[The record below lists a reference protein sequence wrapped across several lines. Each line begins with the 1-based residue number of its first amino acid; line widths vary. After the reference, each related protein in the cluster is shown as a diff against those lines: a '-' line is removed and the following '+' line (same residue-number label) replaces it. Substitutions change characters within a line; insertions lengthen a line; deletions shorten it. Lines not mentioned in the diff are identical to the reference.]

1 MDWKEIF
8 TPPFMADT
16 YNLGIIWASNFEM
29 VTTPTNLM
37 DIAADHYVFGAER
50 AMETI
55 VEAMNAKCEGRE
67 PKCPMKLEDIK
78 YEGSETSST
87 VSFTAYGDKMS
98 IEVRGWGLLTGPK
111 KMSPEEAAAIQ
122 DSIGQFI
129 VESVTEANNIT
140 TDGEQK

>member
-16 YNLGIIWASNFEM
+16 YNPGIIWASNFET

-37 DIAADHYVFGAER
+37 DIAADKYVFGAER

-55 VEAMNAKCEGRE
+55 VEAINAKCEGRK

-78 YEGSETSST
+78 YDGSDNSAT

-98 IEVRGWGLLTGPK
+98 IEVRGWGLLTGPM
-111 KMSPEEAAAIQ
+111 KMPPEEAAAIQ
-122 DSIGQFI
+122 DEIGQFI
-129 VESVTEANNIT
+129 VESVTEANKIT
-140 TDGEQK
+140 TDGEQT

>member
-1 MDWKEIF
+1 
-8 TPPFMADT
+8 MADT
-16 YNLGIIWASNFEM
+16 YNPGIIWASNFET

-37 DIAADHYVFGAER
+37 DIAADNYVFGAER
-50 AMETI
+50 AMDTI

-78 YEGSETSST
+78 YEGSDNSAT

-98 IEVRGWGLLTGPK
+98 IEVRGWGLLTGPM
-111 KMSPEEAAAIQ
+111 KMPPEEAAAIQ
-122 DSIGQFI
+122 DAIGQFI

>member
-8 TPPFMADT
+8 NPPFMADE
-16 YNLGIIWASNFEM
+16 YNPGTIWASNFEM

-50 AMETI
+50 AMATI

-78 YEGSETSST
+78 YEGSDTSST

-129 VESVTEANNIT
+129 VDSVTEANNIT
-140 TDGEQK
+140 TDGEQQ

>member
-1 MDWKEIF
+1 MNWKEIF
-8 TPPFMADT
+8 TPPFMTDT
-16 YNLGIIWASNFEM
+16 YNPGIIWASNFET

-37 DIAADHYVFGAER
+37 DIAADKYVFGAER

-78 YEGSETSST
+78 YDGSDNSAT

-98 IEVRGWGLLTGPK
+98 IEVRGWGLLTGPM
-111 KMSPEEAAAIQ
+111 KMPPEEAAAIQ
-122 DSIGQFI
+122 DEIGQFI
-129 VESVTEANNIT
+129 VESVTEANKIT
-140 TDGEQK
+140 TEGEQT

>member
-16 YNLGIIWASNFEM
+16 YNPGIIWASNFEM

-37 DIAADHYVFGAER
+37 DIAADNYVFGAER

-55 VEAMNAKCEGRE
+55 VEAMNAKCEGRK
-67 PKCPMKLEDIK
+67 PKCPMKLDDIK

-129 VESVTEANNIT
+129 VESVTEANKIT
-140 TDGEQK
+140 TDGEQQ

>member
-1 MDWKEIF
+1 
-8 TPPFMADT
+8 MADT
-16 YNLGIIWASNFEM
+16 YNPGIIWASNYET

-37 DIAADHYVFGAER
+37 DIAADKYVFGAER
-50 AMETI
+50 AMDTI

-78 YEGSETSST
+78 YDGSDKSAT

-98 IEVRGWGLLTGPK
+98 IEVRGWGLLTGPM
-111 KMSPEEAAAIQ
+111 KMPPEEAAAIQ

-129 VESVTEANNIT
+129 VESVNEANLCET
-140 TDGEQK
+140 TEE

>member
-1 MDWKEIF
+1 MVDWKEIF
-8 TPPFMADT
+8 TPPFIADE
-16 YNLGIIWASNFEM
+16 YNPGTIWASNYEI
-29 VTTPTNLM
+29 VTSPTNLM
-37 DIAADHYVFGAER
+37 DNSADNYVFGAER

-78 YEGSETSST
+78 YEGSKYSGT

-111 KMSPEEAAAIQ
+111 NMSPEDAAAIQ
-122 DSIGQFI
+122 DSLGQFI
-129 VESVTEANNIT
+129 VESVNEANLCKT
-140 TDGEQK
+140 TEE